1 MVFSQAKLYF
11 TSAVVAGRRYGLL
24 SHRAGVPPAKRGA
37 MQLLPAGIEL
47 SIEDTFEAVNV
58 VDLNG
63 QIIFASPSVYDV
75 FGLPQ
80 DYQPVGESVLCWVH
94 PDDRHIAL
102 ARMHEFIAGVI
113 TRSRDRLRLLRHDG
127 TSFEREVEAN
137 AVGGAT
143 GIVGV
148 ALVTRSVVPKQ
159 YVVESVRRLQTEER
173 RLADQLATLHSVSM
187 ELSLAPSLD
196 DLCRHA
202 VEHGC
207 RQLGFDRIGILL
219 VDPEAPRKL
228 FGTFGTD
235 DQGHLRDEH
244 DIVVRLDDDR
254 EVFWL
259 PVYTGAVPMLYRQ
272 HDWLYDKNGLYL
284 GRGEHAAAGL
294 WDGNQVSGIMFV
306 DNLLTHKP
314 VDETQRQILVLYAQ
328 TVGHLCTLK
337 RAQRE
342 VEAGREAAEAANRAK
357 SLFLAAMSHEIRTP
371 MNAVIG
377 MTSLLLDTQ
386 LQSEQREYVETIR
399 NSGDNLLTVINEILD
414 FSKIESGKMELE
426 VQEFNLAT
434 CVEDALD
441 LFVAKAAEKG
451 IELAYHMDE
460 NVPLAIAGDMSR
472 LRQILVNLLG
482 NAVKFTERG
491 EIVVEIRRQRPGA
504 VPEPSL
510 GEKSEDRIGLHFMVR
525 DTGIGIPADRMERL
539 FQSFSQVDVSTTRR
553 YGGTGLGLAISRRLA
568 NLMGGDMWVESAPGS
583 GSTFHFTI
591 QTRPAVTLV
600 VEMPEVDPAGRR
612 VLIVDDNQTNCTI
625 LRELLRRWGIEPVAV
640 ESGAAA
646 LALLE
651 AEPGFDLAILDLCM
665 PDMDGMQLADSIR
678 RREHGKHMPLI
689 MLTSTSDRF
698 LREEAD
704 RLNFSAYVSKPIRK
718 SHLYDILLR
727 ALQRVP
733 TLVPAAPAPSI
744 FDSALASRL
753 PLRILLTE
761 DNVVNQKV
769 ALRILGKL
777 GYHADVAANGQEAVD
792 ALDRQPYD
800 VVLMDVQMPEVD
812 GIEATRII
820 RRTLPVERQPII
832 VAMTA
837 AAMQEDRQACLAAG
851 MNSFV
856 SKPIR
861 PEQLTTALEE
871 SVNLLQPQQRLV
883 SADS

>member
-1 MVFSQAKLYF
+1 M
-11 TSAVVAGRRYGLL
+11 
-24 SHRAGVPPAKRGA
+24 HR
-37 MQLLPAGIEL
+37 LPAGIEL
-47 SIEDTFEAVNV
+47 SIEDTFEAVNL
-58 VDLNG
+58 VDLSG
-63 QIIFASPSVYDV
+63 RIMFASPSVYDV

-80 DYQPVGESVLCWVH
+80 DYQPLGEDVLRWVH
-94 PDDRHIAL
+94 PDDQPIAV
-102 ARMHEFIAGVI
+102 ARMREFASGAI
-113 TRSRDRLRLLRHDG
+113 TRSCDHLRLRRHDG
-127 TSFEREVEAN
+127 TLFEREVEAT
-137 AVGGAT
+137 AVGGEA
-143 GIVGV
+143 GITAV

-159 YVVESVRRLQTEER
+159 YVVQSVKRLQTEER
-173 RLADQLATLHSVSM
+173 RLAEQLATLHAVSM

-196 DLCRHA
+196 DLCRQA
-202 VEHGC
+202 VEQGC

-219 VDPEAPRKL
+219 VDPAAPRKL

-235 DQGHLRDEH
+235 DKGHLRDEH
-244 DIVVRLDDDR
+244 DIVVRLDDER

-272 HDWLYDKNGLYL
+272 DDWLYDKDGVYL

-306 DNLLTHKP
+306 DNLLSHKP
-314 VDETQRQILVLYAQ
+314 VDETQRQVLVLYAQ

-386 LQSEQREYVETIR
+386 LQTEQREYVETIR

-426 VQEFNLAT
+426 VQEFNLVT

-441 LFVAKAAEKG
+441 LFVARAAEKG
-451 IELAYHMDE
+451 IELAYHMSED
-460 NVPLAIAGDMSR
+460 VPLAIVGDMSR

-491 EIVVEIRRQRPGA
+491 EIVVEVRRHQLA
-504 VPEPSL
+504 VLPSPSA
-510 GEKSEDRIGLHFMVR
+510 GESLESPIGLHFMVR
-525 DTGIGIPADRMERL
+525 DTGIGIPADRMGRL

-553 YGGTGLGLAISRRLA
+553 YGGTGLGLAISRRLTD
-568 NLMGGDMWVESAPGS
+568 LMGGDMWVESAPGS

-600 VEMPEVDPAGRR
+600 IDMPVVDPAGRR
-612 VLIVDDNQTNCTI
+612 VLIVDDNQTNCTM

-651 AEPGFDLAILDLCM
+651 ADAGFDLAILDLCM
-665 PDMDGMQLADSIR
+665 PDMDGMQLADVIR
-678 RREHGKHMPLI
+678 RREYGKHMPLV

-698 LREEAD
+698 LRAEAD
-704 RLNFSAYVSKPIRK
+704 RLNFSAYVSKPVRK
-718 SHLYDILLR
+718 SHLYDIVLR
-727 ALQRVP
+727 ALQRTP
-733 TLVPAAPAPSI
+733 TRGACRAGPIHFRQRTGIPS
-744 FDSALASRL
+744 
-753 PLRILLTE
+753 
-761 DNVVNQKV
+761 
-769 ALRILGKL
+769 
-777 GYHADVAANGQEAVD
+777 
-792 ALDRQPYD
+792 
-800 VVLMDVQMPEVD
+800 
-812 GIEATRII
+812 
-820 RRTLPVERQPII
+820 
-832 VAMTA
+832 A
-837 AAMQEDRQACLAAG
+837 AAHSAG
-851 MNSFV
+851 
-856 SKPIR
+856 
-861 PEQLTTALEE
+861 
-871 SVNLLQPQQRLV
+871 
-883 SADS
+883 

>member
-1 MVFSQAKLYF
+1 M
-11 TSAVVAGRRYGLL
+11 
-24 SHRAGVPPAKRGA
+24 HH
-37 MQLLPAGIEL
+37 LPAGIEL
-47 SIEDTFEAVNV
+47 SIEDTFEAVTL

-63 QIIFASPSVYDV
+63 QIIFASPYTYDV

-80 DYQPVGESVLCWVH
+80 DYQPLGESVLRWVH
-94 PDDRHIAL
+94 PEDQPIAI
-102 ARMHEFIAGVI
+102 ARMHAFKSGAS
-113 TRSRDRLRLLRHDG
+113 TRSRDHLRLVRLDG
-127 TSFEREVEAN
+127 TPFEREVEAT
-137 AVGGAT
+137 AIGGET
-143 GIVGV
+143 GVTCV

-159 YVVESVRRLQTEER
+159 YVVESVKRLQTEER
-173 RLADQLATLHSVSM
+173 RLADQLATLHAVSM
-187 ELSLAPSLD
+187 ELSLTPSLD
-196 DLCRHA
+196 DLCRQA
-202 VEHGC
+202 VEYGC
-207 RQLGFDRIGILL
+207 RRLGFDRIGILL
-219 VDPEAPRKL
+219 VDPSAPRKL

-235 DQGHLRDEH
+235 EQGHLRDEH
-244 DIVVRLDDDR
+244 EIVVLLDDER
-254 EVFWL
+254 EEYWL

-272 HDWLYDKNGLYL
+272 NDGLYDKDGAYL

-294 WDGNQVSGIMFV
+294 WDGNTVSGIMFV
-306 DNLLTHKP
+306 DNLLSQRP

-337 RAQRE
+337 RAQRA

-357 SLFLAAMSHEIRTP
+357 SLFLASMSHEIRTP

-377 MTSLLLDTQ
+377 MTSLLLDTP

-441 LFVAKAAEKG
+441 LFVARAAEKE
-451 IELAYHMDE
+451 IELAYHMGED
-460 NVPLAIAGDMSR
+460 VPLAIAGDMSR

-491 EIVVEIRRQRPGA
+491 EIVVEIRRQRCGPA
-504 VPEPSL
+504 AEPTWSEPAPEDSPASL
-510 GEKSEDRIGLHFMVR
+510 LNLHFMVR
-525 DTGIGIPADRMERL
+525 DTGIGIPADRMGRL

-553 YGGTGLGLAISRRLA
+553 YGGTGLGLAISRRLT
-568 NLMGGDMWVESAPGS
+568 NLMGGEMWVESEQGS

-591 QTRPAVTLV
+591 QTRPAVNLV
-600 VEMPEVDPAGRR
+600 VDMPIVDPAGRR
-612 VLIVDDNQTNCTI
+612 VLIVDDNRTNCAI

-640 ESGAAA
+640 ESGAQA
-646 LALLE
+646 LTLLE
-651 AEPGFDLAILDLCM
+651 AEPCFDLAILDLCM
-665 PDMDGMQLADSIR
+665 PDMDGMQLAETIR

-704 RLNFSAYVSKPIRK
+704 RLGFSAYVSKPVRK

-727 ALQRVP
+727 ALQHAP
-733 TLVPAAPAPSI
+733 TQVPAAPISSI
-744 FDSALASRL
+744 FDGALASRL
-753 PLRILLTE
+753 PLRILLAE

-800 VVLMDVQMPEVD
+800 VVLMDMQMPEVD
-812 GIEATRII
+812 GLEATRIM
-820 RRTLPVERQPII
+820 RRSLPADRQPVI

-837 AAMQEDRQACLAAG
+837 AAMLEDRQACLAAG

-856 SKPIR
+856 AKPIR
-861 PEQLTTALEE
+861 LEQLTTALEE
-871 SVNLLQPQQRLV
+871 SAHLLSSQQRLV
-883 SADS
+883 SVDSCGKC

>member
-1 MVFSQAKLYF
+1 M
-11 TSAVVAGRRYGLL
+11 
-24 SHRAGVPPAKRGA
+24 HR
-37 MQLLPAGIEL
+37 LPAGIEL
-47 SIEDTFEAVNV
+47 SIEDTFEAVNL
-58 VDLNG
+58 VDLSG
-63 QIIFASPSVYDV
+63 RIMFASPSVYDV

-80 DYQPVGESVLCWVH
+80 DYQPLGEDVLRWVH
-94 PDDRHIAL
+94 PDDQPIAV
-102 ARMHEFIAGVI
+102 ARMREFASGAI
-113 TRSRDRLRLLRHDG
+113 TRSCDHLRLRRHDG
-127 TSFEREVEAN
+127 TLFEREVEAT
-137 AVGGAT
+137 AVGGEA
-143 GIVGV
+143 GITAV

-159 YVVESVRRLQTEER
+159 YVVQSVKRLQTEER
-173 RLADQLATLHSVSM
+173 RLAEQLATLHAVSM

-196 DLCRHA
+196 DLCRQA
-202 VEHGC
+202 VEQGC

-219 VDPEAPRKL
+219 VDPAAPRKL

-235 DQGHLRDEH
+235 DKGHLRDEH
-244 DIVVRLDDDR
+244 DIVVRLDDER

-272 HDWLYDKNGLYL
+272 DDWLYDKDGVYL

-306 DNLLTHKP
+306 DNLLSHKP
-314 VDETQRQILVLYAQ
+314 VDETQRQVLVLYAQ

-386 LQSEQREYVETIR
+386 LQTEQREYVETIR

-441 LFVAKAAEKG
+441 LFVARAAEKG
-451 IELAYHMDE
+451 IELAYHMSED
-460 NVPLAIAGDMSR
+460 VPLAIVGDMSR

-491 EIVVEIRRQRPGA
+491 EIVVEVRRHQPA
-504 VPEPSL
+504 VLPSPSA
-510 GEKSEDRIGLHFMVR
+510 GESLESPIGLHFMVR
-525 DTGIGIPADRMERL
+525 DTGIGIPADRMGRL

-553 YGGTGLGLAISRRLA
+553 YGGTGLGLAISRRLTD
-568 NLMGGDMWVESAPGS
+568 LMGGDMWVESAPGS

-600 VEMPEVDPAGRR
+600 IDMPVVDPAGRR
-612 VLIVDDNQTNCTI
+612 VLIVDDNQTNCTM

-651 AEPGFDLAILDLCM
+651 ADAGFDLAILDLCM
-665 PDMDGMQLADSIR
+665 PDMDGMQLADVIR
-678 RREHGKHMPLI
+678 RREYGKHMPLV
-689 MLTSTSDRF
+689 MLTSTSDHF
-698 LREEAD
+698 LRAEAD
-704 RLNFSAYVSKPIRK
+704 RLNFSAYVSKPVRK
-718 SHLYDILLR
+718 SHLYDIVLR
-727 ALQRVP
+727 ALQRTP
-733 TLVPAAPAPSI
+733 TWCLPRRPHPFSTAHWHPVCRCAFCWPRTMSSI
-744 FDSALASRL
+744 KKWRCGSWASSATMPTSPPMAKRL
-753 PLRILLTE
+753 SMLST
-761 DNVVNQKV
+761 
-769 ALRILGKL
+769 GS
-777 GYHADVAANGQEAVD
+777 HT
-792 ALDRQPYD
+792 
-800 VVLMDVQMPEVD
+800 M
-812 GIEATRII
+812 
-820 RRTLPVERQPII
+820 
-832 VAMTA
+832 
-837 AAMQEDRQACLAAG
+837 
-851 MNSFV
+851 S
-856 SKPIR
+856 S
-861 PEQLTTALEE
+861 
-871 SVNLLQPQQRLV
+871 
-883 SADS
+883 

>member
-1 MVFSQAKLYF
+1 MHP
-11 TSAVVAGRRYGLL
+11 L
-24 SHRAGVPPAKRGA
+24 S
-37 MQLLPAGIEL
+37 AGIEL
-47 SIEDTFEAVNV
+47 SIEDTFEAVNL

-63 QIIFASPSVYDV
+63 RIMFASPSVYDV

-80 DYQPVGESVLCWVH
+80 DYQPLGESVLRWVH
-94 PDDRHIAL
+94 PDDHPIAV
-102 ARMHEFIAGVI
+102 ARMREFACGAI
-113 TRSRDRLRLLRHDG
+113 TRSCVHLRLLRHDG
-127 TSFEREVEAN
+127 TLFEREVEAT
-137 AVGGAT
+137 AVGGEAGVT
-143 GIVGV
+143 GV

-159 YVVESVRRLQTEER
+159 YVVQSVKRLQTEER
-173 RLADQLATLHSVSM
+173 RLADQLATLHAVSM

-196 DLCRHA
+196 DLCRQA
-202 VEHGC
+202 AEQGC
-207 RQLGFDRIGILL
+207 QKLGFDRIGILL
-219 VDPEAPRKL
+219 VDPAAPRKL
-228 FGTFGTD
+228 FGTFGID
-235 DQGHLRDEH
+235 DHGHLRDEH
-244 DIVVRLDDDR
+244 DIVVRLDDER

-272 HDWLYDKNGLYL
+272 DDWLYDKDGVYL

-306 DNLLTHKP
+306 DNLLSHKP

-386 LQSEQREYVETIR
+386 LQTEQRDYVETIR

-414 FSKIESGKMELE
+414 FSKIESGRMELE

-441 LFVAKAAEKG
+441 LFVAKAGEKG
-451 IELAYHMDE
+451 IELAYHMGED
-460 NVPLAIAGDMSR
+460 VPLAIVGDMSR
-472 LRQILVNLLG
+472 LRQVLVNLLG

-491 EIVVEIRRQRPGA
+491 EIVVEVRRYQP
-504 VPEPSL
+504 VTLPSTPA
-510 GEKSEDRIGLHFMVR
+510 EASVEASMGLHFMVR

-568 NLMGGDMWVESAPGS
+568 HLMGGDMWVESKPGS

-591 QTRPAVTLV
+591 QTRPAVALV
-600 VEMPEVDPAGRR
+600 VDMPAVDPAGRR
-612 VLIVDDNQTNCTI
+612 VLIVDDNQTNCAI
-625 LRELLRRWGIEPVAV
+625 LRELLRRWGIEPIAV
-640 ESGAAA
+640 ESGEAA
-646 LALLE
+646 LAVLE
-651 AEPGFDLAILDLCM
+651 ADPGFDLAILDLCM
-665 PDMDGMQLADSIR
+665 PDMDGMQLADVIR

-704 RLNFSAYVSKPIRK
+704 RLEFSAYVTKPVRK

-727 ALQRVP
+727 ALYRAPSPVP
-733 TLVPAAPAPSI
+733 PEPAPSI
-744 FDSALASRL
+744 FDGALATRL
-753 PLRILLTE
+753 PLRILLAE

-800 VVLMDVQMPEVD
+800 VVLMDMQMPEVD
-812 GIEATRII
+812 GLEATRII
-820 RRTLPVERQPII
+820 RRSLPAHRQPVI

-856 SKPIR
+856 AKPIR
-861 PEQLTTALEE
+861 LEQLTTALEE
-871 SVNLLQPQQRLV
+871 SVNLLPPQQRLV
-883 SADS
+883 SADG